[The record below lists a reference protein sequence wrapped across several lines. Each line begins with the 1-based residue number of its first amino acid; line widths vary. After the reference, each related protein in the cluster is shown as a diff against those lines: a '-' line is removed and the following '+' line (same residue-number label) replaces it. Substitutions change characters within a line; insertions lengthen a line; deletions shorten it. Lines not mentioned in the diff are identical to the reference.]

1 MTDGKFAKKGFFTKL
16 LATFF
21 FSGYLPKAPG
31 TWGSAAAVT
40 FCLGVLWSGPSP
52 NVITASMIA
61 LAIFFSA
68 VCIVLGRWSGTHFG
82 REDPPQ
88 VVADE
93 VAGQSVALLF
103 LPWHTGSHGTLW
115 NLALAGGAFAAFRFF
130 DILKPPPIRQ
140 IQRAPAG
147 WGILLDDLLA
157 GAAALG
163 VIQLVFRV
171 IL

>member
-1 MTDGKFAKKGFFTKL
+1 MSSRAGEALVTVLGLGRL
-16 LATFF
+16 R
-21 FSGYLPKAPG
+21 PAPG

-52 NVITASMIA
+52 EAITAAMIG
-61 LAIFFSA
+61 LAIFFSS
-68 VCIVLGRWSGTHFG
+68 VCLVLGRWSEAHFG
-82 REDPPQ
+82 RDDPPQ

-103 LPWHTGSHGTLW
+103 LPWDTSGDGTLW

-130 DILKPPPIRQ
+130 DILKPPPIRH

>member
-1 MTDGKFAKKGFFTKL
+1 MTVLGLGRL
-16 LATFF
+16 R
-21 FSGYLPKAPG
+21 PAPG
-31 TWGSAAAVT
+31 TWGSTAAVA

-52 NVITASMIA
+52 QVINASMIA
-61 LAIFFSA
+61 VAIFFSG
-68 VCIVLGRWSGTHFG
+68 VCIVLGRWSAAHFG

-93 VAGQSVALLF
+93 VAGQCVALLF
-103 LPWHTGSHGTLW
+103 LPWHTGGEGTLW
-115 NLALAGGAFAAFRFF
+115 NLAMAGGAFATFRIF

-163 VIQLVFRV
+163 VTQLVFRV